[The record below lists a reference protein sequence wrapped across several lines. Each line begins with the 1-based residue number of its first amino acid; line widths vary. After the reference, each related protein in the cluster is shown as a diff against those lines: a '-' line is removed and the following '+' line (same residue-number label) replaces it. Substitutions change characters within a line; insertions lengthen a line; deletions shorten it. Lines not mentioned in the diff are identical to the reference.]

1 MQRDELPA
9 TRPLDWGKERHKN
22 GQLRV
27 PAENV
32 LRDDRAWAGILRP
45 AQESRRWSA
54 SGRLLHAFCEN
65 GPEYH
70 S

>member
-1 MQRDELPA
+1 MPRDELPA

-27 PAENV
+27 PAENA

-45 AQESRRWSA
+45 AQESWLFAYRDNFLRP
-54 SGRLLHAFCEN
+54 L
-65 GPEYH
+65 PY
-70 S
+70 